1 MLQYKINTLKVRRRR
16 VRDLH
21 PSTQIMGIENP
32 LPILFEDT
40 SEIPAS
46 TSFSHTATIHSPHS
60 STHKTIPA
68 PSHDVLD
75 ESWDD
80 SDGEDV
86 VFDSAVE
93 SYYNPPALPANLPTR
108 PIEGL
113 PEPCPVFVSE
123 IHF

>member
-1 MLQYKINTLKVRRRR
+1 MRG
-16 VRDLH
+16 LH
-21 PSTQIMGIENP
+21 PSTPITGIENP

-46 TSFSHTATIHSPHS
+46 TSFPHTATIHSPHT
-60 STHKTIPA
+60 STRKTIPE
-68 PSHDVLD
+68 PSHGVPDD
-75 ESWDD
+75 SFD

-93 SYYNPPALPANLPTR
+93 YFYNPPLPPTLPTR
-108 PIEGL
+108 PIEIL